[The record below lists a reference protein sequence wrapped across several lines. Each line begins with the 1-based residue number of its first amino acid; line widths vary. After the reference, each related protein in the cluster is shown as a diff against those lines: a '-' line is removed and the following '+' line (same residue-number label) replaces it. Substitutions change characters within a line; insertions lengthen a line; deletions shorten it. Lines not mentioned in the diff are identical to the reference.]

1 MQVKACADGSQH
13 IVLLSTSSGR
23 VSALIIGLAML
34 RSAIVAIVVFC
45 TQRAWWVIVV
55 AFSLGA
61 SSAVYTARHFSIK
74 TDINDLFSPNLLWTK
89 RALEYMR
96 TFPQYDILIVV
107 SAPSPELVEQA
118 ADKLAL
124 ALAARKDLIR
134 NVQEPQSGKFFRQNA
149 LLFLPASKVAAI
161 TDGLVRAAPLLETLA
176 ADPSLGGT
184 LDALSLGLMGVQR
197 GELDLDAMSRPMR
210 MASDSLEMLFS
221 GRPTSFSWQ
230 VLTSGTPP
238 ERRGLYRF
246 IQVEPL
252 PNFNALEPGRAV
264 TDAIAKTAS
273 DLELGRLYQAR
284 VRQTGQIPI
293 NDDEFA
299 TLKEHAGLNLAA
311 TVLSVL
317 IILWLALRSARIIL
331 AVVTSLA
338 VGLAV
343 SAGVGLWLVGALNL
357 ISVAFFALFIG
368 LGVDFSIQFSVRY
381 RAERHE
387 YHALRAALVSAGK
400 KAGTPLALA
409 AAGTAIGFSSFFPT
423 TYRGLSELGEIAG
436 SGMIIAFVTSITLLP
451 ALLTVLNP
459 PNEPHSMGFAALAPV
474 DHFVLHYRVPIV
486 AGTLAVVLLGLP
498 LLWFLPTDF
507 NPTHLQ
513 SASAESVATFLE
525 LRKDP
530 QTGASAIE
538 VVSSDIMAANAT
550 ARRLG
555 SLPQVSQTMTL
566 SDLIPNDQDQKLKL
580 IADAARAIEPFLN
593 RQETDP
599 PRTDQDD
606 IEALSS
612 TADTLSAVAG
622 TARGSGAEAARTLA
636 GLLSRLAKADPAI
649 RKQAAAAVV
658 EPLRVA
664 LDELRILLKPGHVT
678 LESIP
683 ADIAGDWIT
692 ADGRTRVQV
701 LPKGDPEDT
710 SAMGSF
716 VTAVLAVEP
725 QATGPAVMLYEAR
738 NTIVHAFVQAGVL
751 ALSAI
756 AVLLWVALRR
766 LADVLLT
773 LVPLLVAGV
782 VTLELCVILD
792 LPLNFANI
800 IALPLLL
807 GVGVAF
813 KIYYVMAWR
822 TGKTMLV
829 QSSLTRAVIF
839 SAMTTAIA
847 FGSLWFS
854 ANPGISS
861 MGKLM
866 ALALL
871 CTMTAAVLFQ
881 PALMGPPRKP
891 SSPRPQ
897 PATDPREAKGSGCI
911 DH

>member
-1 MQVKACADGSQH
+1 
-13 IVLLSTSSGR
+13 
-23 VSALIIGLAML
+23 
-34 RSAIVAIVVFC
+34 VV
-45 TQRAWWVIVV
+45 RDV
-55 AFSLGA
+55 
-61 SSAVYTARHFSIK
+61 R
-74 TDINDLFSPNLLWTK
+74 
-89 RALEYMR
+89 
-96 TFPQYDILIVV
+96 
-107 SAPSPELVEQA
+107 
-118 ADKLAL
+118 
-124 ALAARKDLIR
+124 
-134 NVQEPQSGKFFRQNA
+134 EPQSGKFFKQNA
-149 LLFLPASKVAAI
+149 LLFLPTSKVAAI
-161 TDGLVRAAPLLETLA
+161 TDGLARAATLFETLA

-184 LDALSLGLMGVQR
+184 LDALALGLMGVQR
-197 GELDLDAMSRPMR
+197 GELNLDAMSHPMR
-210 MASDSLEMLFS
+210 MASDTLEMLLA
-221 GRPTSFSWQ
+221 GRPTSFSW
-230 VLTSGTPP
+230 LALANGAPP
-238 ERRGLYRF
+238 ERRDLYRF
-246 IQVEPL
+246 IQVEPML
-252 PNFNALEPGRAV
+252 NFSALEPGRAV

-293 NDDEFA
+293 NDDKFA
-299 TLKEHAGLNLAA
+299 TLKEHAGINLAG

-317 IILWLALRSARIIL
+317 IILWLALRSARIIF
-331 AVVTSLA
+331 AVFTSLA
-338 VGLAV
+338 VGLVV
-343 SAGVGLWLVGALNL
+343 SAGVGLWLVGAFNL
-357 ISVAFFALFIG
+357 ISLAFFALFIG

-387 YHALRAALVSAGK
+387 YHDLRPALVSAGK
-400 KAGTPLALA
+400 KAGAPLALA

-459 PNEPHSMGFAALAPV
+459 PNEPRSMGFAALAPV
-474 DHFVLHYRVPIV
+474 DHFVLNYRVPIV
-486 AGTLAVVLLGLP
+486 AATLAVVFLASP
-498 LLWFLPTDF
+498 LLWFLPVDF

-513 SASAESVATFLE
+513 TASAESVATFVE

-538 VVSSDIMAANAT
+538 VITSNITTANAT

-555 SLPQVSQTMTL
+555 SLSQVSQTMTL
-566 SDLIPNDQDQKLKL
+566 SDLIPSDQDQKLKL
-580 IADAARAIEPFLN
+580 IADAAKAIEPVLN
-593 RQETDP
+593 RQEVDP
-599 PRTDQDD
+599 SRTDQDNV
-606 IEALSS
+606 EALSS
-612 TADTLSAVAG
+612 TADTLSKIAG
-622 TARGSGAEAARTLA
+622 TAQGPGADAARTLA
-636 GLLSRLAKADPAI
+636 GLLSRLAKADAAV
-649 RKQAAAAVV
+649 RKQAEAAVA

-664 LDELRILLKPGHVT
+664 LDKLRNLLKPQRVT

-683 ADIAGDWIT
+683 ADIARNWIT
-692 ADGRTRVQV
+692 ADGRARVQV

-710 SAMGSF
+710 TAMHSF

-725 QATGPAVMLYEAR
+725 HATGPAVMLYEAR
-738 NTIVHAFVQAGVL
+738 NTIVHAFVQAGIF

-756 AVLLWVALRR
+756 AVLLWVVLRR

-847 FGSLWFS
+847 FGSLWLS
-854 ANPGISS
+854 PNPGMSS

-866 ALALL
+866 ALALVS
-871 CTMTAAVLFQ
+871 TMAAAVLFQ

-891 SSPRPQ
+891 SGPRPQ
-897 PATDPREAKGSGCI
+897 PPLSLDRVTGPPQSTPSSQKRFQIRKPRCRIG
-911 DH
+911 

>member
-1 MQVKACADGSQH
+1 
-13 IVLLSTSSGR
+13 
-23 VSALIIGLAML
+23 ML
-34 RSAIVAIVVFC
+34 RSTIASIVAFC
-45 TQRAWWVIVV
+45 AQRAWWVIVV
-55 AFSLGA
+55 ALSLGT
-61 SSAVYTARHFSIK
+61 SSAFYTARHFSIK
-74 TDINDLFSPNLLWTK
+74 TDVNDLFSPSLPWTK
-89 RALEYMR
+89 RAFEYMR

-107 SAPSPELVEQA
+107 NAPSPEFVEQA
-118 ADKLAL
+118 TDKLAL
-124 ALAARKDLIR
+124 ALATRTDVVR
-134 NVQEPQSGKFFRQNA
+134 DVREPQSGKFFKQNA
-149 LLFLPASKVAAI
+149 LLFLPTSKVAAI
-161 TDGLVRAAPLLETLA
+161 TDELARAAPLFETLA

-184 LDALSLGLMGVQR
+184 LDALALGLMGVER
-197 GELDLDAMSRPMR
+197 GELNLDAMSHTMR
-210 MASDSLEMLFS
+210 MASDTLEMLLA

-230 VLTSGTPP
+230 VLANGTTP
-238 ERRGLYRF
+238 ERRDLYRF

-252 PNFNALEPGRAV
+252 LNFSTLEPGRAV

-273 DLELGRLYQAR
+273 DLELGTLYQAR

-293 NDDEFA
+293 NDDKFS
-299 TLKEHAGLNLAA
+299 TLKEHAGINLAG

-331 AVVTSLA
+331 AVFTSLA

-343 SAGVGLWLVGALNL
+343 SAGVGLWLVGAFNL
-357 ISVAFFALFIG
+357 ISLAFFALFIG
-368 LGVDFSIQFSVRY
+368 LGVDFSIQFGVRY

-400 KAGTPLALA
+400 KAGAPLALA

-423 TYRGLSELGEIAG
+423 AYRGLSELGEIAG
-436 SGMIIAFVTSITLLP
+436 SGMIIAFVTGITLLP
-451 ALLTVLNP
+451 ALLTVLSP
-459 PNEPHSMGFAALAPV
+459 PNEPRSMGFAALAPV
-474 DHFVLHYRVPIV
+474 DHFVLTYRVPIV
-486 AGTLAVVLLGLP
+486 AATLGVVFLASP
-498 LLWFLPTDF
+498 LLWFLPVDF

-513 SASAESVATFLE
+513 SASTESVATFLE

-538 VVSSDIMAANAT
+538 VITSNISTANAT

-555 SLPQVSQTMTL
+555 SLSQVSQTMTL
-566 SDLIPNDQDQKLKL
+566 SDLIPSDQDQKLKL
-580 IADAARAIEPFLN
+580 IADAAREIEPVLN
-593 RQETDP
+593 RQEVDP
-599 PRTDQDD
+599 PRTDQDN

-612 TADTLSAVAG
+612 TADSLSKVAG
-622 TARGSGAEAARTLA
+622 TAQGTGADAARTLA
-636 GLLSRLAKADPAI
+636 SLLSRLAKGDPAV
-649 RKQAAAAVV
+649 RKQAEVAVS

-664 LDELRILLKPGHVT
+664 LDKLRNLLRPQRVT
-678 LESIP
+678 LENIP
-683 ADIAGDWIT
+683 ADIARDWIT
-692 ADGRTRVQV
+692 ADGRARVQV

-710 SAMGSF
+710 TAMRSF
-716 VTAVLAVEP
+716 VTAVLAAEP

-738 NTIVHAFVQAGVL
+738 NTIVQAFVQAGIF

-756 AVLLWVALRR
+756 AMLLWVVLRR

-813 KIYYVMAWR
+813 KIYYVLAWR

-847 FGSLWFS
+847 FGSLWLS
-854 ANPGISS
+854 PNPGISS

-866 ALALL
+866 ALALVS
-871 CTMTAAVLFQ
+871 TMAAAVLFQ
-881 PALMGPPRKP
+881 PALMGPPRNP

-897 PATDPREAKGSGCI
+897 PPTEPG
-911 DH
+911 

>member
-1 MQVKACADGSQH
+1 
-13 IVLLSTSSGR
+13 
-23 VSALIIGLAML
+23 ML
-34 RSAIVAIVVFC
+34 RSTIVSIVVFC
-45 TQRAWWVIVV
+45 ARRAWWVIVV
-55 AFSLGA
+55 ALSLAA
-61 SSAVYTARHFSIK
+61 SSAFYTARHFSIK
-74 TDINDLFSPNLLWTK
+74 TDVNDLFSPGLPWTK
-89 RALEYMR
+89 RAFEYTR

-107 SAPSPELVEQA
+107 NAPSPELVEQA

-124 ALAARKDLIR
+124 ALATRTDLVR
-134 NVQEPQSGKFFRQNA
+134 DVREPQSGKFFKQNA
-149 LLFLPASKVAAI
+149 LLFLPTSEVAAI
-161 TDGLVRAAPLLETLA
+161 TDGLARAAPLFETLA

-184 LDALSLGLMGVQR
+184 LDALALGLMGVQR
-197 GELDLDAMSRPMR
+197 GELNLDAMSHPMR
-210 MASDSLEMLFS
+210 MASDTLEMLLA
-221 GRPTSFSWQ
+221 GRPTSFSW
-230 VLTSGTPP
+230 LALANGAPP
-238 ERRGLYRF
+238 ERRDLYRF
-246 IQVEPL
+246 IQVEPML
-252 PNFNALEPGRAV
+252 NFSALEPGRAV

-293 NDDEFA
+293 NDDKFA
-299 TLKEHAGLNLAA
+299 TLKEHAGINLAG

-317 IILWLALRSARIIL
+317 IILWLALRSARIIF
-331 AVVTSLA
+331 AVFTSLA
-338 VGLAV
+338 VGLVV
-343 SAGVGLWLVGALNL
+343 SAGVGLWLVGAFNL
-357 ISVAFFALFIG
+357 ISLAFFALFIG

-400 KAGTPLALA
+400 KAGAPLALA
-409 AAGTAIGFSSFFPT
+409 AAGTAVGFSSFLPT
-423 TYRGLSELGEIAG
+423 AYRGLSELGEIAG
-436 SGMIIAFVTSITLLP
+436 SGMIVAFVTSITLLP

-459 PNEPHSMGFAALAPV
+459 PNEPRSMGFAALAPV
-474 DHFVLHYRVPIV
+474 DHFVLNYRVPIV
-486 AGTLAVVLLGLP
+486 AATLAVVFLASP
-498 LLWFLPTDF
+498 LLWFLPVDF

-513 SASAESVATFLE
+513 TASAESVATFVE

-538 VVSSDIMAANAT
+538 VITSNITTANAT

-555 SLPQVSQTMTL
+555 SLSQVSQTMTL
-566 SDLIPNDQDQKLKL
+566 SDLIPSDQDQKLKL
-580 IADAARAIEPFLN
+580 IADAAKAIEPVLN
-593 RQETDP
+593 RQEVDP
-599 PRTDQDD
+599 SRTDQDNV
-606 IEALSS
+606 EALSS
-612 TADTLSAVAG
+612 TADTLSKIAG
-622 TARGSGAEAARTLA
+622 TAQGPGADAARTLA
-636 GLLSRLAKADPAI
+636 GLLSRLAKADAAV
-649 RKQAAAAVV
+649 RKQAEAAVA

-664 LDELRILLKPGHVT
+664 LDKLRNLLKPQRVT

-683 ADIAGDWIT
+683 ADIARNWIT
-692 ADGRTRVQV
+692 ADGRARVQV

-710 SAMGSF
+710 TAMHSF

-725 QATGPAVMLYEAR
+725 HATGPAVMLYEAR
-738 NTIVHAFVQAGVL
+738 NTIVHAFVQAGIF

-756 AVLLWVALRR
+756 AVLLWVVLRR

-847 FGSLWFS
+847 FGSLWLS
-854 ANPGISS
+854 PNPGMSS

-866 ALALL
+866 ALALVS
-871 CTMTAAVLFQ
+871 TMAAAVLFQ

-891 SSPRPQ
+891 PVRDRTPTE
-897 PATDPREAKGSGCI
+897 PG
-911 DH
+911 

>member
-1 MQVKACADGSQH
+1 
-13 IVLLSTSSGR
+13 
-23 VSALIIGLAML
+23 ML
-34 RSAIVAIVVFC
+34 RSTIVSIVVFC
-45 TQRAWWVIVV
+45 AQHAWWVIVV
-55 AFSLGA
+55 ALGLGA
-61 SSAVYTARHFSIK
+61 SSAFYTARHFSIK
-74 TDINDLFSPNLLWTK
+74 TDVNDLFSPSLPWTK
-89 RALEYMR
+89 RAFEYMR

-107 SAPSPELVEQA
+107 NAPSPELVEQA
-118 ADKLAL
+118 ADKLTL
-124 ALAARKDLIR
+124 ALATRTDVVR
-134 NVQEPQSGKFFRQNA
+134 EVREPQSGKFFKQNA
-149 LLFLPASKVAAI
+149 LLFLPTSKVAAI
-161 TDGLVRAAPLLETLA
+161 TDGLARAAPLFETLA
-176 ADPSLGGT
+176 ADPSLGGV
-184 LDALSLGLMGVQR
+184 LDALALGLMGVQR
-197 GELDLDAMSRPMR
+197 GEVNLDAMSYPMR
-210 MASDSLEMLFS
+210 MASDTLEKLLA

-230 VLTSGTPP
+230 VLANGAPP
-238 ERRGLYRF
+238 ERRDLYRF

-252 PNFNALEPGRAV
+252 LNFSALEPGRSV

-293 NDDEFA
+293 NDDKFA
-299 TLKEHAGLNLAA
+299 TLKEHAGINLAG

-317 IILWLALRSARIIL
+317 IILWLALRSPRIIF
-331 AVVTSLA
+331 AVFISLA
-338 VGLAV
+338 VGLVV
-343 SAGVGLWLVGALNL
+343 SAGVGLWLIGAFNL

-387 YHALRAALVSAGK
+387 YHALGAALASAGK
-400 KAGTPLALA
+400 KAGPPLALA

-423 TYRGLSELGEIAG
+423 AYRGLSELGEIAG

-451 ALLTVLNP
+451 ALLTVLSP
-459 PNEPHSMGFAALAPV
+459 PNEPRAMGFAALAPI
-474 DHFVLHYRVPIV
+474 DHFVLNYRVPIV
-486 AGTLAVVLLGLP
+486 AATLAVVLLASP
-498 LLWFLPTDF
+498 LLRFIPVDF

-513 SASAESVATFLE
+513 STSTESVATFLE

-538 VVSSDIMAANAT
+538 VITSNTTTANAT

-555 SLPQVSQTMTL
+555 SLSQVSQTMTL
-566 SDLIPNDQDQKLKL
+566 SDFIPSDQDQKLKL
-580 IADAARAIEPFLN
+580 IADAAKAIEPVLN
-593 RQETDP
+593 RQEVDP
-599 PRTDQDD
+599 PRTDQDN

-612 TADTLSAVAG
+612 TADTLSKVAG
-622 TARGSGAEAARTLA
+622 TAQGPGADAARTLA
-636 GLLSRLAKADPAI
+636 ALLLRLAKADPAV
-649 RKQAAAAVV
+649 RQQAEAAVA

-664 LDELRILLKPGHVT
+664 LDKLRNLLKPQRVT
-678 LESIP
+678 LENIP
-683 ADIAGDWIT
+683 ADIARDWT
-692 ADGRTRVQV
+692 AADGRTRVRV

-710 SAMGSF
+710 TAMRSF

-738 NTIVHAFVQAGVL
+738 NTIVHAFVQAGIF

-756 AVLLWVALRR
+756 AMLLWVVLRR

-847 FGSLWFS
+847 FGSLWLS
-854 ANPGISS
+854 PNPGMSS

-866 ALALL
+866 ALALVS
-871 CTMTAAVLFQ
+871 TMAAAVLFQ

-891 SSPRPQ
+891 SGPRPLH
-897 PATDPREAKGSGCI
+897 PTEPR
-911 DH
+911 

>member
-1 MQVKACADGSQH
+1 
-13 IVLLSTSSGR
+13 
-23 VSALIIGLAML
+23 ML
-34 RSAIVAIVVFC
+34 RSTIVSIVVFC
-45 TQRAWWVIVV
+45 ARRAWWVIVV
-55 AFSLGA
+55 ALSLGA
-61 SSAVYTARHFSIK
+61 SSAFYTARHFSIK
-74 TDINDLFSPNLLWTK
+74 TDVNDLFSPSLPWTK
-89 RALEYMR
+89 RAFEYTR

-107 SAPSPELVEQA
+107 NAPSPELVEQA

-124 ALAARKDLIR
+124 ALATRTDLVR
-134 NVQEPQSGKFFRQNA
+134 DVREPQSGKFFKQNA
-149 LLFLPASKVAAI
+149 LLFLPTSEVAAI
-161 TDGLVRAAPLLETLA
+161 TDGLARAAPLFETLA

-184 LDALSLGLMGVQR
+184 LDALALGLMGVQR
-197 GELDLDAMSRPMR
+197 GELNLDAMSHPMR
-210 MASDSLEMLFS
+210 MASDTLEMLLA
-221 GRPTSFSWQ
+221 GRPTSFSW
-230 VLTSGTPP
+230 LALANGAPP
-238 ERRGLYRF
+238 ERRDLYRF
-246 IQVEPL
+246 IQVEPML
-252 PNFNALEPGRAV
+252 NFSALEPGRAV

-293 NDDEFA
+293 NDDKFA
-299 TLKEHAGLNLAA
+299 TLKEHAGINLAG

-317 IILWLALRSARIIL
+317 IILWLALRSARIIF
-331 AVVTSLA
+331 AVFTSLA
-338 VGLAV
+338 VGLVV
-343 SAGVGLWLVGALNL
+343 SAGVGLWLVGAFNL
-357 ISVAFFALFIG
+357 ISLAFFALFIG

-400 KAGTPLALA
+400 KAGAPLALA
-409 AAGTAIGFSSFFPT
+409 AAGTAVGFSSFLPT
-423 TYRGLSELGEIAG
+423 AYRGLSELGEIAG
-436 SGMIIAFVTSITLLP
+436 SGMIVAFVTSITLLP

-459 PNEPHSMGFAALAPV
+459 PNEPRSMGFAALAPV
-474 DHFVLHYRVPIV
+474 DHFVLNYRVPIV
-486 AGTLAVVLLGLP
+486 AATLAVVFLASP
-498 LLWFLPTDF
+498 LLWFLPVDF

-513 SASAESVATFLE
+513 TASAESVATFVE

-538 VVSSDIMAANAT
+538 VITSNITTANAT

-555 SLPQVSQTMTL
+555 SLSQVSQTMTL
-566 SDLIPNDQDQKLKL
+566 SDLIPSDQDQKLKL
-580 IADAARAIEPFLN
+580 IADAAKAIEPVLN
-593 RQETDP
+593 RQEVDP
-599 PRTDQDD
+599 SRTDQDNV
-606 IEALSS
+606 EALSS
-612 TADTLSAVAG
+612 TADTLSKIAG
-622 TARGSGAEAARTLA
+622 TAQGPGADAARTLA
-636 GLLSRLAKADPAI
+636 GLLSRLAKADAAV
-649 RKQAAAAVV
+649 RKQAEAAVA

-664 LDELRILLKPGHVT
+664 LDKLRNLLKPQRVT

-683 ADIAGDWIT
+683 ADIARNWIT
-692 ADGRTRVQV
+692 ADGRARVQV

-710 SAMGSF
+710 TAMHSF

-725 QATGPAVMLYEAR
+725 HATGPAVMLYEAR
-738 NTIVHAFVQAGVL
+738 NTIVHAFVQAGIF

-756 AVLLWVALRR
+756 AVLLWVVLRR

-847 FGSLWFS
+847 FGSLWLS
-854 ANPGISS
+854 PNPGMSS

-866 ALALL
+866 ALALVS
-871 CTMTAAVLFQ
+871 TMAAAVLFQ
-881 PALMGPPRKP
+881 P
-891 SSPRPQ
+891 
-897 PATDPREAKGSGCI
+897 D
-911 DH
+911 

>member
-1 MQVKACADGSQH
+1 MLGST
-13 IVLLSTSSGR
+13 IAS
-23 VSALIIGLAML
+23 
-34 RSAIVAIVVFC
+34 IVAFC
-45 TQRAWWVIVV
+45 AQRAWWVIVV
-55 AFSLGA
+55 ALGLGA
-61 SSAVYTARHFSIK
+61 SSAFYTTRHFSIN
-74 TDINDLFSPNLLWTK
+74 TNVNDLFSPSLPWTK
-89 RALEYMR
+89 RAFEHMR

-107 SAPSPELVEQA
+107 NAPSPELVEQA

-124 ALAARKDLIR
+124 ALARRTDVVR
-134 NVQEPQSGKFFRQNA
+134 EVREPQSSKFFKQNA
-149 LLFLPASKVAAI
+149 LLFLPTSKVAVI
-161 TDGLVRAAPLLETLA
+161 TDGLARAAPLFETLA
-176 ADPSLGGT
+176 ADPSLGGA
-184 LDALSLGLMGVQR
+184 LDALALGLMGVQR
-197 GELDLDAMSRPMR
+197 GELNLDAMSRPMR
-210 MASDSLEMLFS
+210 MASDTLEKLLA

-230 VLTSGTPP
+230 VLANDAPP
-238 ERRGLYRF
+238 ERRDLYRF

-252 PNFNALEPGRAV
+252 LNFSALEPGRAV

-273 DLELGRLYQAR
+273 DLELGRLYQAK

-293 NDDEFA
+293 NDDKFA
-299 TLKEHAGLNLAA
+299 TLKEHAGVNLAG

-317 IILWLALRSARIIL
+317 IILWLALRSARIIV
-331 AVVTSLA
+331 AVFTSLA
-338 VGLAV
+338 VGLVV
-343 SAGVGLWLVGALNL
+343 SAGVGLWLIGAFNL

-387 YHALRAALVSAGK
+387 YHALRAALVSAGQ
-400 KAGTPLALA
+400 KAGAPLALA

-423 TYRGLSELGEIAG
+423 AYRGLSELGEIAG

-451 ALLTVLNP
+451 ALLTVLRP
-459 PNEPHSMGFAALAPV
+459 PNEPRAMGFAALAAV
-474 DHFVLHYRVPIV
+474 DHFVLNYRVPIV
-486 AGTLAVVLLGLP
+486 AATLVVVLLASP
-498 LLWFLPTDF
+498 LLWFLPVDF

-513 SASAESVATFLE
+513 SASTESVATFLE
-525 LRKDP
+525 LRKDS

-538 VVSSDIMAANAT
+538 VITSNITAANAT
-550 ARRLG
+550 AGRLG
-555 SLPQVSQTMTL
+555 SLSQVSQTMTL
-566 SDLIPNDQDQKLKL
+566 SDLIPSDQDQKLKL
-580 IADAARAIEPFLN
+580 IADTAKAIEPILS
-593 RQETDP
+593 RQEVDP
-599 PRTDQDD
+599 PRTDQDN

-612 TADTLSAVAG
+612 TADTLSEVAG
-622 TARGSGAEAARTLA
+622 TARGPGADAARTLA

-649 RKQAAAAVV
+649 REQAEAVV
-658 EPLRVA
+658 AEPLRVA
-664 LDELRILLKPGHVT
+664 LDKLRNLLKPQRVS
-678 LESIP
+678 LENIP
-683 ADIAGDWIT
+683 ADIARDWT
-692 ADGRTRVQV
+692 AADGRTRVQV

-710 SAMGSF
+710 TAMRSF
-716 VTAVLAVEP
+716 VIAVLAVEP

-738 NTIVHAFVQAGVL
+738 NTIVHAFVQAGIF

-756 AVLLWVALRR
+756 AMLLWVVLRR

-813 KIYYVMAWR
+813 KIYYVVAWR

-847 FGSLWFS
+847 FGSLWLS
-854 ANPGISS
+854 PNPGMSS

-866 ALALL
+866 ALALVS
-871 CTMTAAVLFQ
+871 TMAAAVLFQ

-891 SSPRPQ
+891 FGPRPRH
-897 PATDPREAKGSGCI
+897 PTEPG
-911 DH
+911 

>member
-1 MQVKACADGSQH
+1 
-13 IVLLSTSSGR
+13 
-23 VSALIIGLAML
+23 ML
-34 RSAIVAIVVFC
+34 RSTIVSIVVFC
-45 TQRAWWVIVV
+45 AQRAWWVIVV
-55 AFSLGA
+55 ALSLGA
-61 SSAVYTARHFSIK
+61 LSAFYTAQHFSIK
-74 TDINDLFSPNLLWTK
+74 TDLNDLFSPSLPWTK
-89 RALEYMR
+89 RAFEYTR

-107 SAPSPELVEQA
+107 NAPSPELVEQA

-124 ALAARKDLIR
+124 ALATRTDLVR
-134 NVQEPQSGKFFRQNA
+134 DVREPQSGKFFKQNA
-149 LLFLPASKVAAI
+149 LLFLPTSEVAAI
-161 TDGLVRAAPLLETLA
+161 TDGLARAAPLFETLA

-184 LDALSLGLMGVQR
+184 LDALALGLMGVQR
-197 GELDLDAMSRPMR
+197 GELNLDAMSHPLR
-210 MASDSLEMLFS
+210 MASDTLEKLLA

-230 VLTSGTPP
+230 VLANGAPP
-238 ERRGLYRF
+238 ERRDLYRF

-252 PNFNALEPGRAV
+252 LNFSTLEPGRAV

-293 NDDEFA
+293 NDDKFA
-299 TLKEHAGLNLAA
+299 TLKEHAGINLAG

-317 IILWLALRSARIIL
+317 IILWLALRSARIIF
-331 AVVTSLA
+331 AVFTSLA

-400 KAGTPLALA
+400 KAGAPLALA
-409 AAGTAIGFSSFFPT
+409 AAGTAVGFSSFLPT
-423 TYRGLSELGEIAG
+423 AYRGLSELGEIAG
-436 SGMIIAFVTSITLLP
+436 SGMIVAFVTSITLLP

-459 PNEPHSMGFAALAPV
+459 PNEPRSMGFAALAPV
-474 DHFVLHYRVPIV
+474 DHFVLNYRVPIV
-486 AGTLAVVLLGLP
+486 AATLAVVFLASP
-498 LLWFLPTDF
+498 LLWFLPVDF

-513 SASAESVATFLE
+513 TASAESVATFVE

-538 VVSSDIMAANAT
+538 VITSNITTANAT

-555 SLPQVSQTMTL
+555 SLSQVSQTMTL
-566 SDLIPNDQDQKLKL
+566 SDLIPSDQDQKLKL
-580 IADAARAIEPFLN
+580 IADAAKAIEPVLN
-593 RQETDP
+593 RQEVDP
-599 PRTDQDD
+599 SRTDQDNV
-606 IEALSS
+606 EALSS
-612 TADTLSAVAG
+612 TADTLSKIAG
-622 TARGSGAEAARTLA
+622 TAQGPGADAARTLA
-636 GLLSRLAKADPAI
+636 GLLSRLAKADAAV
-649 RKQAAAAVV
+649 RKQAEAAVA

-664 LDELRILLKPGHVT
+664 LDKLRNLLKPQRVT

-683 ADIAGDWIT
+683 ADIARNWIT
-692 ADGRTRVQV
+692 ADGRARVQV

-710 SAMGSF
+710 TAMHSF

-725 QATGPAVMLYEAR
+725 HATGPAVMLYEAR
-738 NTIVHAFVQAGVL
+738 NTIVHAFVQAGIF

-756 AVLLWVALRR
+756 AVLLWVVLRR

-847 FGSLWFS
+847 FGSLWLS
-854 ANPGISS
+854 PNPGMSS

-866 ALALL
+866 ALALVS
-871 CTMTAAVLFQ
+871 TMAAAVLFQ
-881 PALMGPPRKP
+881 PANGPASQTVR
-891 SSPRPQ
+891 S
-897 PATDPREAKGSGCI
+897 ATSVPHRASIG
-911 DH
+911 